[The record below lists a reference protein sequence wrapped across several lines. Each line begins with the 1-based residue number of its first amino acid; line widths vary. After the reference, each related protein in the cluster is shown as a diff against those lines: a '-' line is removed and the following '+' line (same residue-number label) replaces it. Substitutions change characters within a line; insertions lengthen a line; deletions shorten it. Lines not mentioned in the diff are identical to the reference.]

1 MRLLVGGFGARSR
14 LIALALLVGFA
25 ACKASNLTPADGAL
39 PANGAVPAT
48 ETACDPLAPKPITL
62 GTIVGVGQD
71 AAGTLYVDA
80 ANGVFVSGGG
90 QLIRQHITG
99 SGQSGATQFL
109 FGFEPPGDDGSSA
122 RNLLVETSGSTATAM
137 ALGPTGSKAFLGQ
150 SDAGV
155 TSLTLVAASTVAG
168 MAVVNTPNGIEYV
181 GDVANGDVVLTTV
194 PLNDDSTPIDGG
206 VDDGGLSIFYGPP
219 GALAER
225 TITAYEESLSGN
237 GTLTFLV
244 GDVPYVLAFGTV
256 QGPDAGALGTFALEG
271 LTPQGGA
278 QVSITLRSPTPTADP
293 PGLSFTC
300 LAQQ

>member
-1 MRLLVGGFGARSR
+1 MRLVEGSFGARST
-14 LIALALLVGFA
+14 LIALALFIPFA

-39 PANGAVPAT
+39 PAS
-48 ETACDPLAPKPITL
+48 ETTCDPLAPKPIAL

-71 AAGTLYVDA
+71 EDGTLYVDA
-80 ANGVFVSGGG
+80 ANGVFVSAGGR
-90 QLIRQHITG
+90 LIRQHVTG

-122 RNLLVETSGSTATAM
+122 RNLLVETSGSTAIAM
-137 ALGPTGSKAFLGQ
+137 ALGPTGSKSFLGQ

-168 MAVVNTPNGIEYV
+168 MAVVNTPNVIEYV
-181 GDVANGDVVLTTV
+181 GDVANGDVVLATV
-194 PLNDDSTPIDGG
+194 PLNDDLTALDGG
-206 VDDGGLSIFYGPP
+206 VQDGGLSIFYGPP
-219 GALAER
+219 DALAER
-225 TITAYEESLSGN
+225 TVTAFEESLSGN

-244 GDVPYVLAFGTV
+244 GDVPYLLAFGTV
-256 QGPDAGALGTFALEG
+256 QGPDAGSLGFALAG

-278 QVSITLRSPTPTADP
+278 QFSVTLRSPTPTADP

>member
-1 MRLLVGGFGARSR
+1 MRLVERGFGARSP
-14 LIALALLVGFA
+14 LIALALLVSLA

-39 PANGAVPAT
+39 PAS
-48 ETACDPLAPKPITL
+48 ETSCDPLAPKPITL

-80 ANGVFVSGGG
+80 ANGVFVSDGG
-90 QLIRQHITG
+90 QLIRQHVTG

-109 FGFEPPGDDGSSA
+109 FTFEPAGDDGSSA
-122 RNLLVETSGSTATAM
+122 RNLLVETNGSTAIAM
-137 ALGPTGSKAFLGQ
+137 ALAPTGSKSFLGQ

-168 MAVVNTPNGIEYV
+168 MAVVNTPNVIAYV
-181 GDVANGDVVLTTV
+181 GDVANGDAVLATV
-194 PLNDDSTPIDGG
+194 PLNDDATPIDGG
-206 VDDGGLSIFYGPP
+206 VDAGGLSIFYGPP
-219 GALAER
+219 GAMAER
-225 TITAYEESLSGN
+225 TVTAFEESLSGN

-244 GDVPYVLAFGTV
+244 GDVPYLLAFGMV
-256 QGPDAGALGTFALEG
+256 QGPDAGPLGTFALES

-278 QVSITLRSPTPTADP
+278 QVSVTLRSPTPTADP

-300 LAQQ
+300 F

>member
-1 MRLLVGGFGARSR
+1 MRLVEGGFGARST
-14 LIALALLVGFA
+14 LIALSVIVSLA

-39 PANGAVPAT
+39 PAS

-80 ANGVFVSGGG
+80 ANGVFVSEGG
-90 QLIRQHITG
+90 QLIRQHVTG

-122 RNLLVETSGSTATAM
+122 RNLLVETSGSTAIAM
-137 ALGPTGSKAFLGQ
+137 ALGPTGSRSFLGQ

-155 TSLTLVAASTVAG
+155 TSLTLVAASTVTG
-168 MAVVNTPNGIEYV
+168 MTVVNTPNVIEYV
-181 GDVANGDVVLTTV
+181 GDVDGGDVVLATV
-194 PLNDDSTPIDGG
+194 PLNSDSTPIDGG
-206 VDDGGLSIFYGPP
+206 VEDGGLSIFYGPP
-219 GALAER
+219 SALVQR
-225 TITAYEESLSGN
+225 TITAFEESLSGN
-237 GTLTFLV
+237 GSLTFLV
-244 GDVPYVLAFGTV
+244 GDVPYVLEFGMV
-256 QGPDAGALGTFALEG
+256 QGPDAGPLGTFALEG

-278 QVSITLRSPTPTADP
+278 QLSVTLRSPTPTADP

-300 LAQQ
+300 F